1 MPNSRLR
8 LIGLGIWLSCAAL
21 AQQGETLPST
31 TALEW
36 TGDISARM
44 VSGLHRILDKKIEES
59 VVGRAQYWNR
69 DFSSR
74 EAYERSVEPNRNR
87 FNTIVGVVDD
97 RLAPRME
104 RIDADG
110 DPVFVAE
117 AERYRVWAVRWQVLE
132 GVDGEGLM
140 LEPKGPAVAH
150 VIALPDA
157 DQTPEQVAGLAEGI
171 EPQSQFAR
179 RLAETGCVVV
189 IPALIDRSSDFSGN
203 PKMHSPRSR
212 MTNMPHREWLYR
224 QAYEMGRHLV
234 GYEIQ
239 KVLALVDGFKREQG
253 DQGKIGVAGYGEGG
267 LIALYAA
274 ALDRRIDSSLVSGY
288 LAPRERI
295 AEEPIY
301 RNVWT
306 LLREFGDAEI
316 ASLVLPRRLVIEHSP
331 FPQVS
336 GPPKAREGQ
345 RAAAAPGRI
354 ETPPMA
360 AVRREFE
367 RVVAWQ
373 RKLPQ
378 PLQNGAKMVPD
389 SVSAALVP
397 FGSEESLS
405 YFLEPLT
412 KNPALRTPAG
422 VPAKDL
428 RRSFDPTERQKRQ
441 VRQIENHVQHLWR
454 ISAYKRSE
462 FFLEKMPY
470 DSADRFAEA
479 AKKYRKIFSEDV
491 IGKVS
496 GPMSPPNPRSRKIY
510 DRPKWTGYEVVHDVW
525 PDVFNWGILLLPKD
539 LKPGEK
545 RPVVV
550 VQHGLEG
557 VPRDVIETDVDGYR
571 AYRAFGAQL
580 ADRGFIVYAPHN
592 PYRGKDDFRR
602 LQFKANPLGLSLFSF
617 IVGQHR
623 QLLDWL
629 KTLPYVDGKRIAF
642 YGLSYGGK
650 TAMRVPAILEDYCL
664 SICSGDFNEWI
675 WKNVTNDWQ
684 NSYMFTNEYEMYEF
698 NLGMTFNYAEMAYLI
713 FPRPFM
719 VERGHRDG
727 VGVDEWVA
735 YEFAK
740 VRRLY
745 DELRHGDRTEIEFFN
760 GVHEI
765 HGQGTFKFLH
775 RHLNWPEK

>member
-1 MPNSRLR
+1 MKNSRL
-8 LIGLGIWLSCAAL
+8 LLVSLIWLSCAAFT
-21 AQQGETLPST
+21 QQGETLPNSA
-31 TALEW
+31 ALDW
-36 TGDISARM
+36 TGDLSARM
-44 VSGLHRILDKKIEES
+44 VLGLHRNLDRKIEES
-59 VVGRAQYWNR
+59 VAGRTQYWKR

-74 EAYERSVEPNRNR
+74 ETYEASVEPNRNR
-87 FNTIVGVVDD
+87 LKTIVGVVDE

-104 RIDADG
+104 RIHSGGEPA
-110 DPVFVAE
+110 FVAE
-117 AERYRVWAVRWQVLE
+117 TERYRIWAIRWQVLE

-140 LEPKGPAVAH
+140 LEPKGPAVAY

-157 DQTPEQVAGLAEGI
+157 DQTPEQMAGLAFGI

-179 RLAETGCVVV
+179 RLAEAGCVVV
-189 IPALIDRSSDFSGN
+189 IPTLIDRSSDFSGN
-203 PKMHSPRSR
+203 PKMHTDRAR

-224 QAYEMGRHLV
+224 QAYQMGRHLI
-234 GYEIQ
+234 GYEVQ
-239 KVLALVDGFKREQG
+239 KVLALVDWFKREHG
-253 DQGKIGVAGYGEGG
+253 DQAKVGVAGYGEGG

-274 ALDRRIDSSLVSGY
+274 ALDRRIDTSLVSGY
-288 LAPRERI
+288 LAPRERV

-306 LLREFGDAEI
+306 LLREFGDAGI

-331 FPQVS
+331 VPQVS
-336 GPPKAREGQ
+336 GPPRAREGQ
-345 RAAAAPGRI
+345 RDAAAPGRI
-354 ETPPMA
+354 ETPSTA

-367 RVVAWQ
+367 RIAEWQ
-373 RKLPQ
+373 RKFPQ
-378 PLQNGAKMVPD
+378 PLQGGARMVPD
-389 SVSAALVP
+389 STSAAPVP
-397 FGSEESLS
+397 FGSDQSLS

-428 RRSFDPTERQKRQ
+428 RRGFDPTERQRRQ
-441 VRQIENHVQHLWR
+441 VKQIENHVQHLLR
-454 ISAYKRSE
+454 ISSYKRSE
-462 FFLEKMPY
+462 FFLEKVPY

-479 AKKYRKIFSEDV
+479 SKKYRKIFSEEV
-491 IGKVS
+491 IGKV
-496 GPMSPPNPRSRKIY
+496 GDPMMPFNPRSRKIY

-557 VPRDVIETDVDGYR
+557 VPQDVIETDVDGYR
-571 AYRAFGAQL
+571 YYKAFGAQL
-580 ADRGFIVYAPHN
+580 ADRGFIVYSPHN
-592 PYRGKDDFRR
+592 PYRGKDDFRK

-623 QLLDWL
+623 QLLDWM
-629 KTLPYVDGKRIAF
+629 KTLPNVDGKRIAF

-675 WKNVTNDWQ
+675 WKNVTNEWP
-684 NSYMFTNEYEMYEF
+684 NSYMFTKEYEMYEF

-735 YEFAK
+735 HEYAK

-745 DELRHGDRTEIEFFN
+745 DELGHGDRTEIEFFN

-765 HGQGTFKFLH
+765 HGEGTFKFLH